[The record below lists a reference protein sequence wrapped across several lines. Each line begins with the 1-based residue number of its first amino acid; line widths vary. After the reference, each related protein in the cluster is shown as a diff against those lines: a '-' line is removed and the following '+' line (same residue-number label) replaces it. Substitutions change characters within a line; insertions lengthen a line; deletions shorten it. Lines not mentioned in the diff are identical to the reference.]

1 MAKQDITNREKG
13 GKQEKLPQEGYNR
26 QPMSNREKARMSEN
40 DVAINKMIAFFYSG
54 FLNFAEYK
62 CGDYS
67 LNKDP
72 EMLLKEVLAEA
83 ESYDAFNR
91 LRSTVDEYRNLV
103 ASLLCSKVKK
113 TASDQM
119 EQGKDIPETMK
130 GTHSSPR
137 QEEKELREKSPTK
150 ELLEAYLAGSQ
161 DASIMYM
168 DLLKSFMSD
177 WGESLSIRMRI

>member
-119 EQGKDIPETMK
+119 E
-130 GTHSSPR
+130 
-137 QEEKELREKSPTK
+137 
-150 ELLEAYLAGSQ
+150 
-161 DASIMYM
+161 
-168 DLLKSFMSD
+168 
-177 WGESLSIRMRI
+177 

>member
-72 EMLLKEVLAEA
+72 EMLLKA
-83 ESYDAFNR
+83 SYDSASASTSFN
-91 LRSTVDEYRNLV
+91 SISG
-103 ASLLCSKVKK
+103 SLFKL
-113 TASDQM
+113 
-119 EQGKDIPETMK
+119 
-130 GTHSSPR
+130 
-137 QEEKELREKSPTK
+137 
-150 ELLEAYLAGSQ
+150 
-161 DASIMYM
+161 
-168 DLLKSFMSD
+168 
-177 WGESLSIRMRI
+177 

>member
-1 MAKQDITNREKG
+1 MAKQDITNKEKG

-113 TASDQM
+113 IASDQM
-119 EQGKDIPETMK
+119 EQGKNIPKTMK
-130 GTHSSPR
+130 GAHSSPA
-137 QEEKELREKSPTK
+137 QEEKELREKYPTK
-150 ELLEAYLAGSQ
+150 RTQGSILRRF
-161 DASIMYM
+161 S
-168 DLLKSFMSD
+168 
-177 WGESLSIRMRI
+177 RRIY